1 MKLFKFL
8 FFISMLVSLNSPARE
23 RTPDE
28 MRQEALN
35 VLISKHPQQ
44 RRAQTLFF
52 NDLKELKRMDNLS
65 IVGLEDFGFAVISHD
80 DCFDAVLGYSFTPL
94 TDTLPCGFEWWLETA
109 NESMRTL
116 SSTTTRS
123 MKVQRANS
131 YPSSVEP
138 LLTSR
143 WSQNAPY
150 NDKCRVVVKG
160 KTYTC
165 PTGCVATA
173 FAQVLNYYKY
183 PVHGVGSYSY
193 TVPYTT
199 WGDIEYSANF
209 ENSTYDWNNMLDDYS
224 QGYTTVQA
232 DAVATLMH
240 DCGIAVAMEYG
251 TKSSSAFLGSIETA
265 IKRFF
270 SFNYAKYSD
279 RYNYSND
286 EWLDILYD
294 ELAHGRP
301 ILYDGFK
308 KGSSSGHAF
317 VVDGYDG
324 SGLFHINWGWGGKQ
338 DGYFDINVLNGYSIG
353 QEMVIVS
360 KEIPKEFVQTA
371 TLTQAGTLPDF
382 VSSKYK
388 NKIVKLKIKG
398 AINGTDILYLRE
410 MAGCGVDESTKTNGN
425 LSSLDLSE
433 ASIVAGGSTYYTS
446 KYSPNIICTT
456 LNNVLGKYTFY
467 QCSKLTSLTMPPNVT
482 SIGGS
487 AFEGCSGLKSII
499 IPKSVTDIG
508 QDAFLGCE
516 GLTSVTIPNSVISIA
531 ERSFSSCNGLIIMDV
546 EKGNTKYD
554 SRNGCNSIIET
565 ATNTLVAGCKNS
577 TIPNGVKTIGN
588 SAFYNCCGLTS
599 MIIPNSVTSIGNR
612 AFMYCNNLKSVTLGN
627 SVTTIG
633 HAAFFEC
640 SGLNSLNIP
649 NSVLSISTQ
658 AFTNC
663 RSLSSLTIPIS
674 VTYIGG
680 GAFDGIDFTSI
691 TSFIMEPFNL
701 DDNVFNSNT
710 YCNAKLIVPNGTK
723 DKYKV
728 TNGWKNFINI
738 YEVGEIEDTR
748 SEQTME
754 LAALPVMT
762 YGDAVYLLPD
772 KTTEGLKLTWNIDDK
787 TIASVNGYQLT
798 ILKAGSTTIT
808 AYQEGNDSYK
818 PFTKE
823 FSLTINKGNLK
834 IIANNATKIEG
845 MENPE
850 LSVTYEG
857 FKYNDNEL
865 SLTTKPTVTTT
876 ATMNSPVGTYPILVS
891 GALSDNYTITYV
903 NGILTIL
910 AKEDNE
916 PTSYCVVIEID
927 GGEQTEYALTENPK
941 LSFDGKTIILTTTK
955 VRIEYSATD
964 IAKVALKDISTTDIE
979 GVEERQR
986 QIQLLNDK
994 VHMSGLVAHET
1005 VQLYSMGGVLLSTW
1019 KATNNGELTINLSDL
1034 QRGVYIIKANHQS
1047 FKVTRK

>member
-65 IVGLEDFGFAVISHD
+65 IVGLEDFGFVVISHD
-80 DCFDAVLGYSFTPL
+80 DSFDAVIGYSFTPL

-123 MKVQRANS
+123 MRVQRANS

-138 LLTSR
+138 LLTSK
-143 WSQNAPY
+143 WSQKAPY
-150 NDKCRVVVKG
+150 NDKCKVVVKG

-251 TKSSSAFLGSIETA
+251 TKSSFAFLGSIETA
-265 IKRFF
+265 VKRYF

-308 KGSSSGHAF
+308 KGYSSGHAF

-353 QEMVIVS
+353 QEMVTIW
-360 KEIPKEFVQTA
+360 KE
-371 TLTQAGTLPDF
+371 
-382 VSSKYK
+382 
-388 NKIVKLKIKG
+388 
-398 AINGTDILYLRE
+398 
-410 MAGCGVDESTKTNGN
+410 
-425 LSSLDLSE
+425 
-433 ASIVAGGSTYYTS
+433 
-446 KYSPNIICTT
+446 
-456 LNNVLGKYTFY
+456 
-467 QCSKLTSLTMPPNVT
+467 
-482 SIGGS
+482 
-487 AFEGCSGLKSII
+487 
-499 IPKSVTDIG
+499 
-508 QDAFLGCE
+508 
-516 GLTSVTIPNSVISIA
+516 
-531 ERSFSSCNGLIIMDV
+531 
-546 EKGNTKYD
+546 
-554 SRNGCNSIIET
+554 
-565 ATNTLVAGCKNS
+565 
-577 TIPNGVKTIGN
+577 
-588 SAFYNCCGLTS
+588 
-599 MIIPNSVTSIGNR
+599 
-612 AFMYCNNLKSVTLGN
+612 
-627 SVTTIG
+627 
-633 HAAFFEC
+633 
-640 SGLNSLNIP
+640 
-649 NSVLSISTQ
+649 
-658 AFTNC
+658 
-663 RSLSSLTIPIS
+663 
-674 VTYIGG
+674 
-680 GAFDGIDFTSI
+680 
-691 TSFIMEPFNL
+691 
-701 DDNVFNSNT
+701 
-710 YCNAKLIVPNGTK
+710 
-723 DKYKV
+723 
-728 TNGWKNFINI
+728 
-738 YEVGEIEDTR
+738 EVNDTR

-754 LAALPVMT
+754 LTALPIMT

-772 KTTEGLKLTWNIDDK
+772 KTTEGLKLTWNIDDRAV
-787 TIASVNGYQLT
+787 ASINGYQLT

-823 FSLTINKGNLK
+823 FLLTINKGNLK

-845 MENPE
+845 METPE

-857 FKYNDNEL
+857 FKYNDNAL

-927 GGEQTEYALTENPK
+927 GGEQTEYVLTENPK

-964 IAKVALKDISTTDIE
+964 IIKVALKDISTTDIE
-979 GVEERQR
+979 VVEERQR
-986 QIQLLNDK
+986 QVQLLNDE
-994 VHMSGLVAHET
+994 VSMNGLVAHET
-1005 VQLYSMGGVLLSTW
+1005 VQLYNMSGILLSTW
-1019 KATNNGELTINLSDL
+1019 QASSNGDLTITLSDL
-1034 QRGVYIIKANHQS
+1034 QRGIYIIKANHQS